1 MEKQMKKFVKRLVSL
16 ALAGA
21 LLVVPAGAVPQDGES
36 ETGFDGV
43 GALIDAFGLKAE
55 NDPYI
60 LQNYINKYLEE
71 HPEELYHVVNDILSL
86 LDTHSMYLSSEEY
99 TQGFSTLEGF
109 IGIGVGLQE
118 TAGGVQIG
126 EVLRYSAAEEAGLEI
141 GDLIVRIDGEDA
153 SGLTSAEAAE
163 RLRGEEGTRVSLTV
177 RRQGREIEVD
187 CVRRQVNQVYVS
199 SKTMADGVEY
209 IKVSAIGSQNDWA
222 AFSEIWEGLDEKNTR
237 AVILDLRGNGGGVID
252 IALRFSTS

>member
-1 MEKQMKKFVKRLVSL
+1 MCIRDS
-16 ALAGA
+16 
-21 LLVVPAGAVPQDGES
+21 
-36 ETGFDGV
+36 
-43 GALIDAFGLKAE
+43 
-55 NDPYI
+55 PYI

-141 GDLIVRIDGEDA
+141 GDLIVRCLLYTSISSFALGTREYRAKKQQAGLAGCFLRYLLFWDA
-153 SGLTSAEAAE
+153 S
-163 RLRGEEGTRVSLTV
+163 VSRFLYTM
-177 RRQGREIEVD
+177 REI
-187 CVRRQVNQVYVS
+187 R
-199 SKTMADGVEY
+199 
-209 IKVSAIGSQNDWA
+209 
-222 AFSEIWEGLDEKNTR
+222 
-237 AVILDLRGNGGGVID
+237 
-252 IALRFSTS
+252 